1 MKRIAVLLDNVVQF
15 IYTSEE
21 SFGYVTPFVEV
32 DITEYQG
39 DVGDYY
45 VYDEEAKTF
54 SKGEAPQPE
63 PEPETPVEPI
73 PTAEEVQ
80 LQTLLNTEYLIALS
94 KTGI

>member
-21 SFGYVTPFVEV
+21 SLGYASPFVEV
-32 DITEYQG
+32 DVTDYQG

-45 VYDEEAKTF
+45 VYDAETKAF
-54 SKGEAPQPE
+54 SKGEMPHPDPE
-63 PEPETPVEPI
+63 PTPDPI

>member
-21 SFGYVTPFVEV
+21 ILGYVSPFVEV
-32 DITEYQG
+32 DVTEYQG

-45 VYDEEAKTF
+45 VYDVETKTF
-54 SKGEAPQPE
+54 AKGEIPQPE
-63 PEPETPVEPI
+63 PEPTPEPI